1 MLLNKLD
8 HPRNKGDQVIKI
20 AYVILHYMAG
30 RDTIEC
36 AESILK
42 ATKESEHQT
51 LVVMVIVD
59 DETQKIP
66 IWKFKINI
74 TIIARS

>member
-20 AYVILHYMAG
+20 AG

-51 LVVMVIVD
+51 LVVIVD
-59 DETQKIP
+59 DETQMIP